1 MGSLGRYSCCYQGQL
16 CVNKRLSCR
25 KSYSTEVPPRAEKY
39 HLTQT
44 YFIMGFEST
53 YQWEDPIYSGVVF
66 GSVFSTLVAICYYS
80 LISVFAYASLTLLMA
95 VIGIKIYT
103 YVMVTFLK
111 KETTNPI
118 AKIAGCELTIPADRV
133 NDYASRGT
141 DKVNCAIKELRRLF
155 MVENMLDSIKFGL
168 SLWVL
173 TYIGSWFNAMTL
185 LIMGWV
191 GLFSIPKIYVNNKA
205 QIDPVLDQVKA
216 KLNEV
221 SDKVTA
227 LMPQAKAVAA
237 PEPKKEE

>member
-1 MGSLGRYSCCYQGQL
+1 MACLKSLEEL
-16 CVNKRLSCR
+16 R
-25 KSYSTEVPPRAEKY
+25 K
-39 HLTQT
+39 
-44 YFIMGFEST
+44 FIMGFEST

-66 GSVFSTLVAICYYS
+66 GSVLSTLVAICYYS
-80 LISVFAYASLTLLMA
+80 LISVFAYASLTILCA
-95 VIGIKIYT
+95 VIGIQIYT

-141 DKVNCAIKELRRLF
+141 EKVNCAIKELRRLF
-155 MVENMLDSIKFGL
+155 LVENWLDSIKFGL

-191 GLFSIPKIYVNNKA
+191 GLFSVPKIYVNNKA
-205 QIDPVLDQVKA
+205 QIDPILDQVKA

-227 LMPQAKAVAA
+227 LMPAKAVAA